1 MLDLAGKTAL
11 VTGASAGI
19 GQEIARVL
27 ARDVATLVLVA
38 RRRERLDALSD
49 ELRHARPTLRVLVH
63 DVDIS
68 DQRATQAMLD
78 ELAAKGEAIDV
89 LINNAGLGDYGL
101 FEHADW
107 SKLERMLQVNVV
119 GATFLLNRLVPAM
132 VERGEGAI
140 LNVGSFAGIVPSPA
154 MGVYAATK
162 AYMNHLSACLS
173 AELAGT
179 GVSVTVLCPGPV
191 ETEFQ
196 AVAGTGARPPMP
208 RALYVDASAC
218 AEEAVHALRQRKA
231 RFIPGAAVKVAA
243 LSIEA
248 LPKAVVRP
256 FLARAAKQL
265 RS

>member
-38 RRRERLDALSD
+38 RRLERLDALSD
-49 ELRHARPTLRVLVH
+49 ELRQARPSLRVLVH
-63 DVDIS
+63 AVDVS
-68 DQRATQAMLD
+68 DQHATQAMLD
-78 ELAAKGEAIDV
+78 ALAAGGEVIDV
-89 LINNAGLGDYGL
+89 FVNNAGLGDYGL
-101 FEHADW
+101 FEQAEW

-119 GATFLLNRLVPAM
+119 GATFLLSRVVPAM
-132 VERGEGAI
+132 VERGSGAI

-208 RALYVDASAC
+208 RAFYVDVGAC
-218 AEEAVHALRQRKA
+218 AEAAVHALKQRRA
-231 RFIPGAAVKVAA
+231 RLIPGAAVKVAA

-256 FLARAAKQL
+256 LLARAARRV